1 MAEMLESK
9 NRLAYEKGQLQS
21 RVAELQHK
29 LTTLATTQAE
39 LQQLRKASVS
49 LQAKYN
55 QVAFILSY
63 LLYKNSQI

>member
-21 RVAELQHK
+21 RVAELQQK
-29 LTTLATTQAE
+29 VTTLATTQAE
-39 LQQLRKASVS
+39 LQQLRKANAT

-55 QVAFILSY
+55 QVI
-63 LLYKNSQI
+63 I